1 MTQIA
6 VATSAWRR
14 RYSWWC
20 LTIRRWG
27 SRACRLFARYWRE
40 TGTRVGSTSTS
51 WWSRQTAGLV
61 RAVTS
66 CRWRVSAC
74 LACATWMIV
83 PGVLAV
89 ATGWNFEHAPADGTS
104 TMRLV
109 KSSYDFSL
117 SAGMDESLGAVAQP
131 DVVPEPQAVNFA
143 LDSELLA
150 EAEAAKRDLFDF
162 AASVDIDALHYSKF
176 GRSHIKTLGVSPDSF
191 AQMAMQL
198 AYFMTRGHLVPTYES
213 MSMRRFLHGRTETVR
228 PACVLFHGAVLVV
241 VDHAVSRSGRMPEMT
256 FWSL

>member
-1 MTQIA
+1 
-6 VATSAWRR
+6 
-14 RYSWWC
+14 
-20 LTIRRWG
+20 
-27 SRACRLFARYWRE
+27 
-40 TGTRVGSTSTS
+40 
-51 WWSRQTAGLV
+51 
-61 RAVTS
+61 
-66 CRWRVSAC
+66 
-74 LACATWMIV
+74 MIV
-83 PGVLAV
+83 PDVLAV

-104 TMRLV
+104 TMGLV

-117 SAGMDESLGAVAQP
+117 SAGMDELLGTVAQP